1 MIEQIYRKKEHW
13 RHKNS
18 SEKECNRR
26 RNYKCKSQDV
36 LDVIHREIH
45 EV

>member
-18 SEKECNRR
+18 SEKECNDFPRT
-26 RNYKCKSQDV
+26 QTIA
-36 LDVIHREIH
+36 VIQYIS
-45 EV
+45 VNVFNS